1 MSAAG
6 NYLDRNPAGTKRA
19 FSHEALMDAMMLNPR
34 IDNKELA
41 QIFGYS
47 AAWIGTIVNSDA
59 FRVALHRRKSEI
71 IDPTLV
77 ATLEDHYRNMAIR
90 SVQVITQKLNAPA
103 EAVSDDLALRAAAL
117 GATMFKQTAPAPAA
131 VPESSIDKLADRLI
145 ALQQGFRGTTL
156 VEPQVIDV
164 TPA

>member
-1 MSAAG
+1 MGAG
-6 NYLDRNPAGTKRA
+6 NYLDKNPPGTKRA

-117 GATMFKQTAPAPAA
+117 GATMFKQTAPVPTA

-145 ALQQGFRGTTL
+145 ALQQGFRGTSL
-156 VEPQVIDV
+156 VEAQVIDA